1 MKVLG
6 WVLVGVA
13 VVAALLSLDPAVVGL
28 SETTPVLQLIA
39 LRGWL
44 CLGAVAVGV
53 VLLGVGGLLRRTG
66 RKVRRLLVLGM
77 VAVLVGLGHGGVLLE
92 RGTGTGEPLPAAGE
106 AAIDVL
112 TLNTQGTAA
121 GVETIIA
128 LLREAEPDVVALQET
143 PPDDAERIGEALTT
157 DEVTWQVFTATTGPQ
172 PVQAS
177 ALLVSSGLG
186 EYQQAEAPGTTFAA
200 VWARPV
206 DGVGPELFSVH
217 TVPPLPELVPTWR
230 TELRTVAQLCDRIE
244 NVVVAGDLNATV
256 DHATLRNAGC
266 DAVAPGAGGAGT
278 WPAQRPA
285 LLGAAIDH
293 VLVQPD
299 RWRATDARVLDVSGG
314 DPGGRGDHRALLVR
328 IEPVAEVR

>member
-13 VVAALLSLDPAVVGL
+13 VVVALLSLDPAVVGL
-28 SETTPVLQLIA
+28 SETTPVLQMIA

-44 CLGAVAVGV
+44 CLGGVATGV
-53 VLLGVGGLLRRTG
+53 VLLGVGVLLRRSG
-66 RKVRRLLVLGM
+66 RRVRRLLVLGM
-77 VAVLVGLGHGGVLLE
+77 VALLVGLGHGGVLLE
-92 RGTGTGEPLPAAGE
+92 RGTGSGEPLQAAGD

-128 LLREAEPDVVALQET
+128 LVREAEPDVVALQET
-143 PPDDAERIGEALTT
+143 PADDAERIGEALAT
-157 DEVTWQVFTATTGPQ
+157 DDVTWQVFTATTGPQ

-177 ALLVSSGLG
+177 ALLVSSRLG
-186 EYQQAEAPGTTFAA
+186 EYEQAEAPATTFAG

-206 DGVGPELFSVH
+206 DGAGPELFSVH
-217 TVPPLPELVPTWR
+217 TVPPLPERVPTWR
-230 TELRTVAQLCDRIE
+230 TELRTVTALCDRLE

-266 DAVAPGAGGAGT
+266 DAAAHGAGGAGT
-278 WPAQRPA
+278 WPAQRSS

-293 VLVQPD
+293 VLVQPAW
-299 RWRATDARVLDVSGG
+299 WRGTAARVLDVAG
-314 DPGGRGDHRALLVR
+314 GDHRGLLVR
-328 IEPVAEVR
+328 IEPVSDAEVR